1 MEEINLKEL
10 WHYFISKI
18 HLLFIIT
25 AVILLVG
32 NIYLVF
38 LKTPLYNSYTTLS
51 LVNEQNVNS
60 GSISLINSMVPTY
73 RELIKSRNL
82 LSKVV
87 KNLNLSVSAESL
99 AGQIDVS
106 SIESTLMI
114 KISVNN
120 KNANDAKRIAD
131 EVGKI
136 FAEEAKEKYALNN
149 VMVIDAAKEATSP
162 YNINVVRQNILYL
175 MASIILGFGTIFVM
189 FYFDTSIKD
198 TQIIEDKFNLT
209 VLGTVPKV
217 GEKNG

>member
-51 LVNEQNVNS
+51 LVNEENVNS

-73 RELIKSRNL
+73 RELIKSRSL

-87 KNLNLSVSAESL
+87 KNLNLNVSAESL
-99 AGQIDVS
+99 ANQIDVS

-136 FAEEAKEKYALNN
+136 FAEEAKEKYGLNN
-149 VMVIDAAKEATSP
+149 IMVIDAAKEATSP
-162 YNINVVRQNILYL
+162 YNVNVVRQNIVYL
-175 MASIILGFGTIFVM
+175 LASIVLGVGTIFVM

>member
-18 HLLFIIT
+18 HLLFVIT
-25 AVILLVG
+25 AVILLIG

-38 LKTPLYNSYTTLS
+38 LKTPLYNSYTTLA
-51 LVNEQNVNS
+51 LVNDQNVNS
-60 GSISLINSMVPTY
+60 SSISLIKNMVPTY
-73 RELIKSRNL
+73 RELIKSRSL

-87 KNLNLSVSAESL
+87 KNLNLNVSADSL
-99 AGQIDVS
+99 AGQIDVI
-106 SIESTLMI
+106 SIDETLMI

-120 KNANDAKRIAD
+120 KSANDAKRIAD
-131 EVGKI
+131 EVGEI
-136 FAEEAKEKYALNN
+136 FAEEAKEKYGLNSI
-149 VMVIDAAKEATSP
+149 MVIDAAKESTSP
-162 YNINVVRQNILYL
+162 YNINVVKQNIIYL
-175 MASIILGFGTIFVM
+175 MVSVVLGLGTIFVM

-209 VLGTVPKV
+209 VLGTVPRV

>member
-1 MEEINLKEL
+1 MKEINLEEL

-25 AVILLVG
+25 AVILLFG

-51 LVNEQNVNS
+51 LINDQNVNS
-60 GSISLINSMVPTY
+60 GSIFLINSMVPTY

-87 KNLNLSVSAESL
+87 KNLDLNVSVESL
-99 AGQIDVS
+99 SSQIDVV

-120 KNANDAKRIAD
+120 QSASAAKKIAD
-131 EVGKI
+131 EVGEI

-149 VMVIDAAKEATSP
+149 IMVIDAAKEATTP
-162 YNINVVRQNILYL
+162 YNINIVRQNMIYL
-175 MASIILGFGTIFVM
+175 MVSLILGFGTIFIM
-189 FYFDTSIKD
+189 FYFDTSVKD
-198 TQIIEDKFNLT
+198 TEIIEDKFNLT
-209 VLGTVPKV
+209 VLGTVPRV
-217 GEKNG
+217 GDKND